1 MIEFFKDVFKY
12 HNHFNLLLA
21 DQLIENS
28 GKISKR
34 TIPLFSH
41 MINAHQIWNSRLLKS
56 KSFGVNDV
64 RTLEENKVQDVSNYE
79 TTLQILTQFDL
90 NQIISYRTT
99 RGDEFSN
106 SVQQMLFQVVNHHTH
121 HRGQI
126 ISDLRQNG
134 IPPIMTDYIFYKR

>member
-1 MIEFFKDVFKY
+1 MIEFFKDVFEY
-12 HNHFNLLLA
+12 HNHFNQLLA

-28 GKISKR
+28 DKISKR
-34 TIPLFSH
+34 SIPLFSH

-56 KSFGVNDV
+56 KSFGVNDE
-64 RTLEENKVQDVSNYE
+64 RTLEENKTHDKLNY
-79 TTLQILTQFDL
+79 TNTLQILSQFDL
-90 NQIISYRTT
+90 QQVISYRTT

-106 SVQQMLFQVVNHHTH
+106 TVQQMLFQVVNHHSH

-134 IPPIMTDYIFYKR
+134 IDPIMTDYIFYKR